1 MHPILSPIPMRSA
14 SAPVSDARRA
24 SGRLAQ
30 NAVASSR
37 PMHRLTRSA
46 FAAAVAACLLA
57 ACAVPGGVAEP
68 VGMGP
73 TEARET
79 VGRLLPQG
87 TADRAGWA
95 ADVYA
100 ALAALDLPATAE
112 NLCAVLAVTEQESSF
127 RADPAVPGLPAI
139 AWKEIDRRAE
149 GVGVPKMAVR
159 AALSLTSPDGR
170 SYAERIDAVKTEQ
183 QLSEIFEDFIG
194 MVPLGKTFFASRN
207 PVRTGGPMQVSIAF
221 AETYAQARPYPYSV
235 RESVRREVFTRRGGL
250 YFGTA
255 HLLAYEAT
263 YDKLLYRFADFN
275 AGQYASRN
283 AAFQNALSV
292 ASGLPVTLDGD
303 LLPRANNAPR
313 GETERAAYSI
323 AGRLG
328 LSESAIRRD
337 LERGDDNGFEK
348 TALHERAFAY
358 AEQLDKR
365 TLPRAVVPRIDLQSP
380 KLTRKLTTDWFA
392 KRVDER
398 FRRCLARIA
407 TTSGD

>member
-1 MHPILSPIPMRSA
+1 MQSSLSDRTMSRLACLAA
-14 SAPVSDARRA
+14 SAAVLA
-24 SGRLAQ
+24 S
-30 NAVASSR
+30 
-37 PMHRLTRSA
+37 
-46 FAAAVAACLLA
+46 LLA
-57 ACAVPGGVAEP
+57 GCALPGRVAEP
-68 VGMGP
+68 SGMGP
-73 TEARET
+73 TEAREAI
-79 VGRLLPQG
+79 VRLLPPS

-100 ALAALDLPATAE
+100 ALATLELPATPE

-127 RADPAVPGLPAI
+127 RADPAVPGLAAI

-149 GVGVPKMAVR
+149 DAGVPKVAVR
-159 AALSLTSPDGR
+159 AALALPSPDGR
-170 SYAERIDAVKTEQ
+170 SYAERIDAVKTER

-221 AETYAQARPYPYSV
+221 AETYAQARPYPYPV
-235 RESVRREVFTRRGGL
+235 RESVRHEVFTRRGGL

-255 HLLAYEAT
+255 HLLAYDAP

-303 LLPRANNAPR
+303 LLPRASNAPR
-313 GETERAAYSI
+313 GETERAAYSL

-328 LSESAIRRD
+328 LSEAAIRRD
-337 LERGDDNGFEK
+337 LERGDDSGFEK
-348 TALHERAFAY
+348 TALHERVFAY

-380 KLTRKLTTDWFA
+380 KFTRKLTTEWFA

-398 FRRCLARIA
+398 HRRCLARIA
-407 TTSGD
+407 TPSDD

>member
-1 MHPILSPIPMRSA
+1 MPLTMSRAVRATCSA
-14 SAPVSDARRA
+14 VV
-24 SGRLAQ
+24 LA
-30 NAVASSR
+30 
-37 PMHRLTRSA
+37 H
-46 FAAAVAACLLA
+46 LLA
-57 ACAVPGGVAEP
+57 GCALPERAAKP
-68 VGMGP
+68 SGMGP
-73 TEARET
+73 TEAREAI
-79 VGRLLPQG
+79 VRLLPSN
-87 TADRAGWA
+87 TTDRAGWA

-100 ALAALDLPATAE
+100 ALATLDLPATPD
-112 NLCAVLAVTEQESSF
+112 NVCAVLAVTEQESGF
-127 RADPAVPGLPAI
+127 RADPAVAGLAAI
-139 AWKEIDRRAE
+139 AWKEIDRRADDA
-149 GVGVPKMAVR
+149 GVPKVAVR
-159 AALSLTSPDGR
+159 AALALPSPDGR

-221 AETYAQARPYPYSV
+221 AQAYAQARPYPYPV

-255 HLLAYEAT
+255 HLLAYDAP

-303 LLPRANNAPR
+303 LLPRATRAPR
-313 GETERAAYSI
+313 GETERAALSL

-328 LSESAIRRD
+328 LSEAAIRRD
-337 LERGDDNGFEK
+337 LERGNDSGFEA
-348 TALHERAFAY
+348 TALHERVFAY

-365 TLPRAVVPRIDLQSP
+365 TLPRAVVPHIDLQSP
-380 KLTRKLTTDWFA
+380 KFTRKLTTDWFA

-398 FRRCLARIA
+398 LRRCLERIA
-407 TTSGD
+407 MPPQR